1 MYTEQMLRDG
11 LAHMQENVRLALAAG
26 DRHLAS
32 AMQDKVNWLNQ
43 QLSHKLLSSSK

>member
-11 LAHMQENVRLALAAG
+11 LAHMEENVRLALAAG

-32 AMQDKVNWLNQ
+32 AFQDKVNWLNE
-43 QLSHKLLSSSK
+43 QLSAKVKS